1 MRADAL
7 SSTNG
12 YPSVSNGSNERKA
25 SLNGQSS
32 TNGDSHTNGAGKPSA
47 NSTYYGHNRE
57 EVTRI
62 LIQSL
67 YELGYDG
74 AASTLSTESGYQL
87 ETAGV
92 ATFRNAVLDGRW
104 TEAEQIL
111 IKSFKDGN
119 SQQTGRKSAPEKTL
133 VLAEGANKNEML
145 FYLRQ
150 QKFLELL
157 EARDL
162 GSALPVLRQEL
173 TPLGYDVERLHA
185 LTR

>member
-1 MRADAL
+1 MRADGL
-7 SSTNG
+7 PNMNG
-12 YPSVSNGSNERKA
+12 FSSVSNGSSQRKA

-32 TNGDSHTNGAGKPSA
+32 PVNGDSHTNGAVKALA

-67 YELGYDG
+67 YELGYNGSASMLG
-74 AASTLSTESGYQL
+74 AESGYQL

-104 TEAEQIL
+104 AEAEQIL
-111 IKSFKDGN
+111 VKSFKDGSSQNGQKN
-119 SQQTGRKSAPEKTL
+119 SPEKTL

-145 FYLRQ
+145 FHLRQ

-157 EARDL
+157 ENRDV
-162 GSALPVLRQEL
+162 GSALLVLRQEL